1 MADSH
6 VDKDLIR
13 QLVKGDI
20 SDDNVTRLL
29 KMSRKD
35 KGRFF
40 QYLEVLQDE
49 VAWDEKILLRISDK
63 LYVVAKSSGERV
75 VKCECGQEFGDYRQN
90 WKLQCRIRVRK
101 TLEEFKEVYDPE
113 PACPEPGWQEIR
125 EFFCPGEHAAQLAVE
140 VVSPGYPIV
149 FEMLPDLDV
158 FYRDYLD
165 RPLSDES
172 SDWYKDKTSDL
183 TQSWRTRREAH

>member
-1 MADSH
+1 MAESQ

-13 QLVKGDI
+13 QLVEGDI
-20 SDDNVTRLL
+20 SEDNVTRLQ

-35 KGRFF
+35 KDRFF
-40 QYLEVLQDE
+40 QYVEVLQE
-49 VAWDEKILLRISDK
+49 KVPWDEKILLRISDK
-63 LYVVAKSSGERV
+63 LYVVATQEGDRI
-75 VKCECGQEFGDYRQN
+75 VKCECGHEFGDYREN

-125 EFFCPGEHAAQLAVE
+125 EYFCPGDHAAQLAVE

-158 FYRDYLD
+158 FYRDYLG

-172 SDWYKDKTSDL
+172 SQWYKDQTSNV
-183 TQSWRTRREAH
+183 TQSWRSRREAH